1 MASSRQLKNRIRS
14 TKNIGQITKAMEAV
28 SAVKM
33 RKSELVALR
42 SRPFSFAALDI
53 LQNTLSKIDL
63 GELHENPFLNQ
74 REIKKICLIVVTSD
88 KGLAGAFNTNV
99 LRKAQKFIDE
109 AKAPVDV
116 IAVGKKGKDY
126 FGPTKLGRAK
136 ATLIAEFLKAGD
148 FTEAEETL
156 PISNLI
162 YELYNKGVYQ
172 EVLIIYTNFISAL
185 KQDVIIR
192 KLIPFTLEAIR
203 DVISNIIPREGKYS
217 HIRNSFEEDKK
228 SGSKYLLEPNVNEV
242 LHDLLPFLI
251 DIEVHTAIL
260 EANASEHSSRMIAMK
275 NASQNAIDIANRLRI
290 TYNKTRQAQITKELI
305 EITAGTEA
313 LSK

>member
-1 MASSRQLKNRIRS
+1 M
-14 TKNIGQITKAMEAV
+14 
-28 SAVKM
+28 
-33 RKSELVALR
+33 
-42 SRPFSFAALDI
+42 
-53 LQNTLSKIDL
+53 
-63 GELHENPFLNQ
+63 
-74 REIKKICLIVVTSD
+74 VVTSD

-109 AKAPVDV
+109 AKVPVHV
-116 IAVGKKGKDY
+116 IAIGKKGKDY
-126 FGPTKLGRAK
+126 FARRNIN
-136 ATLIAEFLKAGD
+136 LIAEFLKAGD

-162 YELYNKGVYQ
+162 YNLYNDGTYD
-172 EVLIIYTNFISAL
+172 EVSIIYTNFISAL
-185 KQDVIIR
+185 KQEVIVR

-203 DVISNIIPREGKYS
+203 EVISNIIPKEGKHS
-217 HIRNSFEEDKK
+217 HIRNSFDEEKK

-290 TYNKTRQAQITKELI
+290 TYNKNRQAQITKELI

-313 LSK
+313 LNRP

>member
-33 RKSELVALR
+33 RKSELVALQ

-53 LQNTLSKIDL
+53 IQNVLSKIDL
-63 GELHENPFLNQ
+63 GETIENPFLNQ

-99 LRKAQKFIDE
+99 LRRAQKFIDE
-109 AKAPVDV
+109 SKVKVDV

-126 FGPTKLGRAK
+126 FGRRNVS
-136 ATLIAEFLKAGD
+136 LIAEFLKAGD
-148 FTEAEETL
+148 FTEAEQTL

-162 YELYNKGVYQ
+162 YNLYNDGTYD
-172 EVLIIYTNFISAL
+172 EVSIIYTNFISAL

-192 KLIPFTLEAIR
+192 KLIPFTLLAIR
-203 DVISNIIPREGKYS
+203 DVISNIVPREGKYS
-217 HIRNSFEEDKK
+217 HIRNSFGEEGK
-228 SGSKYLLEPNVNEV
+228 SGSKYLLEPNVSGV
-242 LHDLLPFLI
+242 LYDLLPFLI

-275 NASQNAIDIANRLRI
+275 NASQNALEIANRLRI
-290 TYNKTRQAQITKELI
+290 TYNKNRQAQITKELI

>member
-1 MASSRQLKNRIRS
+1 MASSKQQKNRIRS

-53 LQNTLSKIDL
+53 LQNALSKIDL
-63 GELHENPFLNQ
+63 GELHENSFLNK
-74 REIKKICLIVVTSD
+74 REIKKICLMVVTSD

-109 AKAPVDV
+109 AKVPVDV
-116 IAVGKKGKDY
+116 IAIRKKGKDY
-126 FGPTKLGRAK
+126 FTRRNIN
-136 ATLIAEFLKAGD
+136 LIAEFLKAGD
-148 FTEAEETL
+148 FTEVEETL

-162 YELYNKGVYQ
+162 YNLFNDGAYD
-172 EVLIIYTNFISAL
+172 EVSIIYTNFISAL
-185 KQDVIIR
+185 KQDVLIR

-203 DVISNIIPREGKYS
+203 DVISNIIPREGKHS
-217 HIRNSFEEDKK
+217 HIRNSFAEEKK

-290 TYNKTRQAQITKELI
+290 TYNKNRQAQITKELI
-305 EITAGTEA
+305 EITAGT
-313 LSK
+313 